1 MMQVLTKHISTVL
14 LLKCIRKKTVFID
27 TAQSLCGRHGT
38 GFITRMNCIR
48 HNCEKSQCLEK
59 ARTANSAEEL
69 LEMAKAENI
78 EISAEEAAKA
88 FAELNK
94 TGELSD
100 EELDNVAGGC
110 GKEKIPEPKYKIGD
124 MVISS
129 RGFPCHTC
137 GIYRD
142 FQITEVHRSPDGKH
156 TYSIACPEC
165 GEKWWNSNVEE
176 ETIDSLAN
184 Y

>member
-1 MMQVLTKHISTVL
+1 MKFSNEMI
-14 LLKCIRKKTVFID
+14 
-27 TAQSLCGRHGT
+27 
-38 GFITRMNCIR
+38 
-48 HNCEKSQCLEK
+48 EK
-59 ARTANSAEEL
+59 AKTAKSAEEL
-69 LEMAKAENI
+69 LELAKAENI
-78 EISAEEAAKA
+78 NFTAEEAAKA